1 MHASCES
8 QPGSGQAAKCQRRS
22 SSSISPS
29 QAKEDSGSR
38 LSHASTSIHWK
49 GFLSG
54 FVLEGEM
61 SGVLYFELS
70 SCQNNIRSKLVGASA
85 LIICF
90 ACYSL
95 PTQPGSLRGPRVAGK
110 TDDQCTLTGRN
121 ATCER
126 GKILLLVPFLI
137 LVWPNE
143 PIKKIQASSHH
154 MHTLTSEHK
163 KNKWRNSCEVL
174 RVFGFTEPSCHV
186 LHLHPS
192 QQLLSL
198 YVSPAPGVMHLA
210 RGIHGNFA
218 QIPKFF
224 PRLALWVLSIF
235 DDVAL
240 EYLNMTSIDN
250 GLLSLSPIQ
259 DDPSRW

>member
-1 MHASCES
+1 MNAPLNRKRHRDKWIREPSSPFQSNSCTKVD
-8 QPGSGQAAKCQRRS
+8 PGSW
-22 SSSISPS
+22 
-29 QAKEDSGSR
+29 

-174 RVFGFTEPSCHV
+174 RVFGFTEPSWFA
-186 LHLHPS
+186 HL
-192 QQLLSL
+192 
-198 YVSPAPGVMHLA
+198 
-210 RGIHGNFA
+210 GIVNKSSTILFWGPQGIA
-218 QIPKFF
+218 SIIPVW
-224 PRLALWVLSIF
+224 R
-235 DDVAL
+235 
-240 EYLNMTSIDN
+240 
-250 GLLSLSPIQ
+250 
-259 DDPSRW
+259 

>member
-1 MHASCES
+1 MSSNLTLLVFCRLFSNSFSLLEAAVS
-8 QPGSGQAAKCQRRS
+8 PGADFHMQAQVFTER
-22 SSSISPS
+22 
-29 QAKEDSGSR
+29 
-38 LSHASTSIHWK
+38 

-95 PTQPGSLRGPRVAGK
+95 PTQAGSLRGPRVAGK

-143 PIKKIQASSHH
+143 PIKKFKLQAIIC
-154 MHTLTSEHK
+154 TPLQVNTKRISEEILVK
-163 KNKWRNSCEVL
+163 CSE
-174 RVFGFTEPSCHV
+174 F
-186 LHLHPS
+186 
-192 QQLLSL
+192 
-198 YVSPAPGVMHLA
+198 
-210 RGIHGNFA
+210 
-218 QIPKFF
+218 
-224 PRLALWVLSIF
+224 LALHAIPGSVMF
-235 DDVAL
+235 
-240 EYLNMTSIDN
+240 TC
-250 GLLSLSPIQ
+250 
-259 DDPSRW
+259 

>member
-1 MHASCES
+1 
-8 QPGSGQAAKCQRRS
+8 
-22 SSSISPS
+22 
-29 QAKEDSGSR
+29 
-38 LSHASTSIHWK
+38 
-49 GFLSG
+49 
-54 FVLEGEM
+54 M

-143 PIKKIQASSHH
+143 PIKKFKLQAIICTPLQVNTKRISEEILVKCSEFLALRSHPGCVPPRGG
-154 MHTLTSEHK
+154 K
-163 KNKWRNSCEVL
+163 PEVSK
-174 RVFGFTEPSCHV
+174 FTEFSN
-186 LHLHPS
+186 
-192 QQLLSL
+192 SL
-198 YVSPAPGVMHLA
+198 M
-210 RGIHGNFA
+210 F
-218 QIPKFF
+218 
-224 PRLALWVLSIF
+224 
-235 DDVAL
+235 
-240 EYLNMTSIDN
+240 
-250 GLLSLSPIQ
+250 
-259 DDPSRW
+259 